1 MTLCSFKNDY
11 YNPKNLNKTLQ
22 IMVVNVILQTVR
34 ATITIFKIYEGEL
47 AIQGDLVIQKKIGCF
62 INF

>member
-11 YNPKNLNKTLQ
+11 YIPKNLNKTLQ

-34 ATITIFKIYEGEL
+34 ATIKIFKIYEGEYGNL
-47 AIQGDLVIQKKIGCF
+47 GGFGNSKKK
-62 INF
+62 